1 MNVPSSAADRSQQEQ
16 DYAQIAD
23 ICEAVSGCGGITLW
37 GVSDADSWIPDVFGG
52 QGEAN
57 LWDGNYQRKPVY
69 SAFDQSLGDGP
80 QPTTTTMSTT
90 TSTSTTG
97 PTTTT
102 IPSPQGCSAELDI
115 VNSWGSGY
123 QGEVTITAGSGG
135 VTSWTVELSIGSST
149 LTGSWNAAI
158 NGTTETVTASDVGW
172 NGTLGSGQ
180 STSFGFQGNG
190 SPAAAGPISCN
201 GGGPTTTTTTT
212 TPSTTMMTTGPS
224 GSCSA
229 TVEVVNSWPCA
240 YQAEVTVSAGSQP
253 VNGWTVGLDLGSS
266 TLQASWNAQMDGTT
280 GAITATGV
288 TWNTSIPAGGSVSF
302 GIQVTGTPPSFS
314 PTCS

>member
-1 MNVPSSAADRSQQEQ
+1 
-16 DYAQIAD
+16 
-23 ICEAVSGCGGITLW
+23 
-37 GVSDADSWIPDVFGG
+37 
-52 QGEAN
+52 
-57 LWDGNYQRKPVY
+57 
-69 SAFDQSLGDGP
+69 
-80 QPTTTTMSTT
+80 MSTT

-102 IPSPQGCSAELDI
+102 LPSPQGCSAELDI

-229 TVEVVNSWPCA
+229 TVEVVNSWPGA